1 MRHKAEIAKDTADAD
16 VALKEALL
24 AIKDSSAS
32 NVGELN
38 KQLIVQSEVFK
49 KILAEEKESF
59 EKLNEELKGQF
70 HQYISD
76 NIASFAE
83 FNKEMKSQFGSQIQQ
98 IPTLIKSLE
107 PIANIPIQLDKL
119 FNKIEQSNNSFSYEI
134 SQIMSKK
141 LSRLNMYVI
150 KKELRVILLEFFLL
164 GLIGLL

>member
-1 MRHKAEIAKDTADAD
+1 MVIQLRLILLQHCFSNESNRLHVLEEIQQFFMRHKAEIAKDTADAD

-83 FNKEMKSQFGSQIQQ
+83 FNKEMKSQIW
-98 IPTLIKSLE
+98 
-107 PIANIPIQLDKL
+107 
-119 FNKIEQSNNSFSYEI
+119 
-134 SQIMSKK
+134 
-141 LSRLNMYVI
+141 
-150 KKELRVILLEFFLL
+150 
-164 GLIGLL
+164 